1 MRTGRWKRGIHQPR
15 WSGMALSGTRSSTE
29 KQLACP
35 LPGLTLTGPPAK
47 GKKLS
52 CTVKSEAR
60 DNLRHSQPHILL
72 IPTKVGRNLIRG
84 GRATKTRPEE
94 PEGMLVAILS
104 SHLPLH
110 PDHTGDLSAVL

>member
-35 LPGLTLTGPPAK
+35 LLGLTLAGPPAE

-52 CTVKSEAR
+52 FSRQRTVKSEAR
-60 DNLRHSQPHILL
+60 DNLRHSQPHIPL
-72 IPTKVGRNLIRG
+72 IPTKVGRNLVRG
-84 GRATKTRPEE
+84 G
-94 PEGMLVAILS
+94 
-104 SHLPLH
+104 
-110 PDHTGDLSAVL
+110 